1 MTRPLLLAL
10 LMLAAM
16 AGCAKKEE
24 SAATARAAAATTP
37 NAASR
42 YLAYQHAIQIDA
54 EDNKVAAVFEA
65 GQAACR
71 EAASDLCTVLES
83 RINTGRSA
91 SASLK
96 FRAKPGGIRKLIAA
110 LGQQAEITDQ
120 STTAEDLASP
130 IEDAAKKLAML
141 NDYRSKLEALR
152 GRANSDVDALIKV
165 NRELAQVQSELEA
178 IAGNHAHLMQ
188 RVETEILNVSI
199 RSVHH
204 QSFWRPIALAL
215 SDFGGNL
222 SQGVSVAIT
231 GIAYLLPWVF
241 PLVLL
246 VWVVRRLRRRWKR
259 STAMLGE

>member
-10 LMLAAM
+10 LMLAAL
-16 AGCAKKEE
+16 AGCAKKEDS
-24 SAATARAAAATTP
+24 SALARSAPAGASP

-54 EDNKVAAVFEA
+54 EENKVAAIFEA

-96 FRAKPGGIRKLIAA
+96 FRAKPSGIKKLVAA

-204 QSFWRPIALAL
+204 QSFWRPIALAV
-215 SDFGGNL
+215 SDFGANL

-231 GIAYLLPWVF
+231 GIAFLVPWAFLLG
-241 PLVLL
+241 LL
-246 VWVVRRLRRRWKR
+246 AWVVRRLRRRWKR
-259 STAMLGE
+259 AAAGA